1 MRVAIYPG
9 SFDPIT
15 NGHLDIITRGAKVFD
30 KLIVGVLV
38 NIDKVGLFSIKE
50 RVELIKRVTQHLPN
64 VEVVSFNGL
73 LVDLAKEYEAKVIL
87 KGLRAVTDF
96 EYEFQMALMN
106 SQLDNEVETLFMTTS
121 AANSFLRSSSVK
133 QVAKFGGKINGL
145 VPDEIVESSSKM
157 PITGKSMID
166 KKEFIEVID
175 KIAQCLPDQIKKA
188 EWILNEKDRIL
199 GDAQKE
205 YDSAKRESVEF
216 FKQHVENHDIVRE
229 ARLKASEII
238 ALAERDAKAIRLGS
252 REYSNEILVQ
262 LDQEI
267 EKQKIELIKSMQESF
282 EKVAKDIDENLTKR
296 GTIIKENIAE
306 LRSM

>member
-121 AANSFLRSSSVK
+121 AANSFLSSSSVK

-145 VPDEIVESSSKM
+145 VPDEIVEY
-157 PITGKSMID
+157 
-166 KKEFIEVID
+166 V
-175 KIAQCLPDQIKKA
+175 
-188 EWILNEKDRIL
+188 
-199 GDAQKE
+199 
-205 YDSAKRESVEF
+205 
-216 FKQHVENHDIVRE
+216 
-229 ARLKASEII
+229 
-238 ALAERDAKAIRLGS
+238 S
-252 REYSNEILVQ
+252 RN
-262 LDQEI
+262 
-267 EKQKIELIKSMQESF
+267 
-282 EKVAKDIDENLTKR
+282 
-296 GTIIKENIAE
+296 IKEEEIGEAGF
-306 LRSM
+306 